1 MIPELKTLF
10 VIRWTLHILF
20 TQWMVLANERSL
32 FRSKRSPDDYALE
45 DLICVCVVH
54 SMEEEGKFDKILE
67 DSREMD
73 NQLDTSDTAA
83 LSTILRSP
91 QSPCHSVELGQF
103 PAIMDVVK
111 LRSAYQMEAKEDYL
125 EEEMPNLSNT
135 LRTQAQTGSALH
147 LTSSRREVPSIDS
160 PKLTS
165 RAHLRRKPST
175 IGCCVSRICQLVA
188 QPLAHAHVSI
198 AIALT
203 PRHTKQ
209 TVIRHY
215 PNCSSRCVGQAEDTG
230 NMRHAAGHE
239 DSERANDADSV
250 HHTHRRGERDKLDV
264 CLPLRSFRL
273 AQQAQRPPHIQA
285 HTNYLD
291 ARQRPVSL
299 DHHVSASPNAK
310 TCWTVQL
317 SQSTL
322 QKPPKVKR
330 TAPNSTPI
338 SFAMSTSS
346 ASHPKLSTLSDLE
359 YTNTSHEKSPAQKIF
374 DIKPADLLRSL
385 IHQQKHGR
393 LRRCRSLPGKNEFH
407 SDAILVAR
415 HNCDPA
421 VRHATPQPVHT
432 TRFEG
437 VWDAALSVARFV
449 SARDLGIVQ
458 HRQLHSSKDANRHP
472 QRGERGGRYFAT
484 ADHSTTAVQELQNAT
499 IADRSSV
506 SVDVVQLAESSANV
520 DLLATSC
527 FSALPP
533 HPISPPILLAHQRL
547 TFPSFSSGTP
557 PPSSLHAPYALILRP
572 NRCSPPPQPDPRL
585 DSHQHDHLAVQRA
598 ETRLHLAVVCVV
610 RHRHQPMAVS
620 RLESV
625 EERNENRKT
634 ADERFRSSDE
644 LRQAS
649 ALPASMHSVQ
659 LPIQTIQP
667 SSPSA
672 AFIRMSQMSSPLS
685 MSRRLL
691 GHQRKIIHL
700 LSIRHTTTPHSTA
713 LTLFTPRQSRQ
724 QQRHNRSSSMSASS
738 RQRAS
743 IQTPSLQIHTNLS
756 LGVICQTLTSRSR
769 AGKNDQQIRAEH
781 GELSAQKMIKNK

>member
-91 QSPCHSVELGQF
+91 QSPCHSAQRT
-103 PAIMDVVK
+103 K
-111 LRSAYQMEAKEDYL
+111 WKQKEDYL

-250 HHTHRRGERDKLDV
+250 HHTHRRGERQTRRPVENLTARSRLSHQLSSTPILPPRPASSTPSTHPSSHELVAIDKHAEIVADMTSASMLDNAPSV
-264 CLPLRSFRL
+264 STITSPPRRMRRL
-273 AQQAQRPPHIQA
+273 AGVFCALHPPRELHHPLSPHSRPTQPVHSPEATKSQAEPG
-285 HTNYLD
+285 
-291 ARQRPVSL
+291 
-299 DHHVSASPNAK
+299 
-310 TCWTVQL
+310 
-317 SQSTL
+317 
-322 QKPPKVKR
+322 PKI
-330 TAPNSTPI
+330 PLPI

-610 RHRHQPMAVS
+610 RHRHQPMAVVS
-620 RLESV
+620 LTQININSV
-625 EERNENRKT
+625 VAAGECGGAENGGTGRQPT
-634 ADERFRSSDE
+634 RDSGQVTSSDRPLLFQPACIRCVHPHVADELATVNVETSPRPSTEDHPPSVHPTHNHATFDSPDFV
-644 LRQAS
+644 
-649 ALPASMHSVQ
+649 HSETE
-659 LPIQTIQP
+659 QT
-667 SSPSA
+667 A
-672 AFIRMSQMSSPLS
+672 A
-685 MSRRLL
+685 
-691 GHQRKIIHL
+691 
-700 LSIRHTTTPHSTA
+700 TT
-713 LTLFTPRQSRQ
+713 
-724 QQRHNRSSSMSASS
+724 
-738 RQRAS
+738 
-743 IQTPSLQIHTNLS
+743 
-756 LGVICQTLTSRSR
+756 
-769 AGKNDQQIRAEH
+769 
-781 GELSAQKMIKNK
+781 

>member
-91 QSPCHSVELGQF
+91 PISLSLIDITRSSSSQTFNDWMLRESQWRDLLLFSLNSENEGTLLHASLPSLAQFVNSWHNHSPMLTFRSPLHSHQDTPNRLSSDTTPIALHDVLDRPRTQETCDTLLDMKILSEPMTLTVFTTRTVGERETNSTCSVDLRKAREAMRANHVLIVSAGAAEDLLSRAPSAPQLGPPSTRCQPVENLTARSRLSHQLSSTPILPPR
-103 PAIMDVVK
+103 PASSTPSTHPSSHELVAIDKHAEIVADMT
-111 LRSAYQMEAKEDYL
+111 SASMLDNAPSVSTITSPPRRMRRLAGVFCALHPPRELHHPLSLPHSRPTQPVHSPEATKSQANR
-125 EEEMPNLSNT
+125 PKFHSNLFRHVNLVSIASEALNT
-135 LRTQAQTGSALH
+135 LRFGVHQHVT
-147 LTSSRREVPSIDS
+147 REVARS
-160 PKLTS
+160 
-165 RAHLRRKPST
+165 
-175 IGCCVSRICQLVA
+175 
-188 QPLAHAHVSI
+188 
-198 AIALT
+198 
-203 PRHTKQ
+203 
-209 TVIRHY
+209 
-215 PNCSSRCVGQAEDTG
+215 ED
-230 NMRHAAGHE
+230 
-239 DSERANDADSV
+239 
-250 HHTHRRGERDKLDV
+250 
-264 CLPLRSFRL
+264 
-273 AQQAQRPPHIQA
+273 
-285 HTNYLD
+285 
-291 ARQRPVSL
+291 
-299 DHHVSASPNAK
+299 
-310 TCWTVQL
+310 
-317 SQSTL
+317 
-322 QKPPKVKR
+322 
-330 TAPNSTPI
+330 
-338 SFAMSTSS
+338 
-346 ASHPKLSTLSDLE
+346 
-359 YTNTSHEKSPAQKIF
+359 
-374 DIKPADLLRSL
+374 
-385 IHQQKHGR
+385 KHGR

-527 FSALPP
+527 FSAPPSASHLPLP
-533 HPISPPILLAHQRL
+533 FSPALLRLPLSTLLTLSFSDQIAVLRHLNPTQDWTAIS
-547 TFPSFSSGTP
+547 TTTSPSSEQKRDFTSPSSASSGTDINRWLSQHAFGSASHP
-557 PPSSLHAPYALILRP
+557 DHSAVLSISCVHPHVADELATVNVETSPRPSTEDHPPSVHPTHNHATF
-572 NRCSPPPQPDPRL
+572 
-585 DSHQHDHLAVQRA
+585 DSTDFVH
-598 ETRLHLAVVCVV
+598 
-610 RHRHQPMAVS
+610 
-620 RLESV
+620 
-625 EERNENRKT
+625 
-634 ADERFRSSDE
+634 
-644 LRQAS
+644 
-649 ALPASMHSVQ
+649 
-659 LPIQTIQP
+659 
-667 SSPSA
+667 
-672 AFIRMSQMSSPLS
+672 
-685 MSRRLL
+685 
-691 GHQRKIIHL
+691 
-700 LSIRHTTTPHSTA
+700 
-713 LTLFTPRQSRQ
+713 PRQSRQ

>member
-1 MIPELKTLF
+1 MIPELKN
-10 VIRWTLHILF
+10 I
-20 TQWMVLANERSL
+20 WMVLANERSL

-91 QSPCHSVELGQF
+91 PISLSLSRVGTIPCNYGCGETSFHDDIDPTNNCPDFRLSVPNGS
-103 PAIMDVVK
+103 K
-111 LRSAYQMEAKEDYL
+111 KEDYL

-175 IGCCVSRICQLVA
+175 IGCCVSRSGETCFFCQLVA

-310 TCWTVQL
+310 TCWSILCSPSSTRTPSSALSHTAVQL

-359 YTNTSHEKSPAQKIF
+359 YTNTSHEKSPAQKMF

-527 FSALPP
+527 FSAPPSASHLPLP
-533 HPISPPILLAHQRL
+533 FSPALLRLPLSTLLTLSFSDQIAVLRHLNPTQDWTAIS
-547 TFPSFSSGTP
+547 TTTSPSSEQKRDFTSPSSASSGTDINRWLSQHAFGSASHP
-557 PPSSLHAPYALILRP
+557 DHSAVLSISCVHPHVADELATVNVETSPRPSTEDHPPSVHPTHNHATF
-572 NRCSPPPQPDPRL
+572 
-585 DSHQHDHLAVQRA
+585 DSTDFVHS
-598 ETRLHLAVVCVV
+598 ETE
-610 RHRHQPMAVS
+610 Q
-620 RLESV
+620 
-625 EERNENRKT
+625 T
-634 ADERFRSSDE
+634 A
-644 LRQAS
+644 A
-649 ALPASMHSVQ
+649 
-659 LPIQTIQP
+659 
-667 SSPSA
+667 
-672 AFIRMSQMSSPLS
+672 
-685 MSRRLL
+685 
-691 GHQRKIIHL
+691 
-700 LSIRHTTTPHSTA
+700 TT
-713 LTLFTPRQSRQ
+713 
-724 QQRHNRSSSMSASS
+724 
-738 RQRAS
+738 
-743 IQTPSLQIHTNLS
+743 
-756 LGVICQTLTSRSR
+756 
-769 AGKNDQQIRAEH
+769 
-781 GELSAQKMIKNK
+781 